1 MQLHSGLNIFGAK
14 HSSYWTSWFL
24 ISIIYSIVASVS
36 GYLAGLAFG
45 FAFFTDTPAVVIML
59 FMFFPF
65 CISMSFFAFMIA
77 SLAPTAKAANASSY
91 GIVLLA
97 IVVESFMADNN
108 ILSLLFTEDASS
120 LIVFLRTILLIY
132 PPFSYTKVKPIIFR
146 YLPISQIIVGIT
158 MTF

>member
-1 MQLHSGLNIFGAK
+1 
-14 HSSYWTSWFL
+14 
-24 ISIIYSIVASVS
+24 
-36 GYLAGLAFG
+36 
-45 FAFFTDTPAVVIML
+45 
-59 FMFFPF
+59 
-65 CISMSFFAFMIA
+65 MSFFAFMIA

-146 YLPISQIIVGIT
+146 YLPISQIIVDIT